1 MERNRPGTPV
11 RNLVEINNGIRTE
24 SMEDID
30 WFEIR
35 SFRNAW
41 LVFTDIYALSDINSD
56 LTDQQ
61 KTEIN
66 TFRQELRD
74 ITDYATANEA
84 CDNFPQVPDWVE
96 D

>member
-1 MERNRPGTPV
+1 
-11 RNLVEINNGIRTE
+11 
-24 SMEDID
+24 MEDID
-30 WFEIR
+30 WFDIR
-35 SFRNAW
+35 EHRNAW
-41 LVFTDIYALSDINSD
+41 LVFTDIYALSDINSG
-56 LTDQQ
+56 LTEQQ

-74 ITDYATANEA
+74 ITEYATANEA